1 MGMQKKIELVAA
13 AASCPPPGAY
23 SGMHLHVMVQQHL
36 QQHLL
41 AAAPAA
47 FAAPLL

>member
-1 MGMQKKIELVAA
+1 
-13 AASCPPPGAY
+13 
-23 SGMHLHVMVQQHL
+23 MHLHVMVQQHL

-47 FAAPLL
+47 LAAPLL